1 MKTIEVPV
9 LEPVNG
15 GTPVPSSWEEFRTAQ
30 EHGAT
35 VREISE
41 IKNAPPFAKHVS
53 YPVDG
58 NSLKHMGIHNGDF
71 LICRKTRL
79 YIPGGI
85 GIWETPHGRT
95 AKYGKLNKD
104 GSVTLHNHNGWERQY
119 SADECELI
127 AIAVRVERDL
137 L

>member
-1 MKTIEVPV
+1 MKTIEIPV

-15 GTPVPSSWEEFRTAQ
+15 GSPVPTDWKEFA
-30 EHGAT
+30 AAS
-35 VREISE
+35 VREITE
-41 IKNAPPFAKHVS
+41 IKDAPPFAKHVAI
-53 YPVDG
+53 PVDG
-58 NSLKHMGIHNGDF
+58 NSLKHMGIHNGDI
-71 LICRKTRL
+71 LVCRRTRL

-95 AKYGKLNKD
+95 AKFGRLNKD
-104 GSVTLHNHNGWERQY
+104 GSVTLHNHNGWEKQY
-119 SADECELI
+119 SADECELV